1 MKRGDRV
8 IAWAGLYRRDVS
20 GECRTVRRKPPA
32 SVSNEA
38 PPKGIYESVEL
49 RCNAAGRIQ
58 IDVHPIE
65 LHGSVNGSI
74 VVVGVAG
81 TFDWLV
87 SAIAVNEV
95 EGRRVYV
102 NDKYCRHA

>member
-1 MKRGDRV
+1 MRPV
-8 IAWAGLYRRDVS
+8 
-20 GECRTVRRKPPA
+20 
-32 SVSNEA
+32 
-38 PPKGIYESVEL
+38 
-49 RCNAAGRIQ
+49 
-58 IDVHPIE
+58 E

-74 VVVGVAG
+74 VVVGVVAG
-81 TFDWLV
+81 TSDWLV